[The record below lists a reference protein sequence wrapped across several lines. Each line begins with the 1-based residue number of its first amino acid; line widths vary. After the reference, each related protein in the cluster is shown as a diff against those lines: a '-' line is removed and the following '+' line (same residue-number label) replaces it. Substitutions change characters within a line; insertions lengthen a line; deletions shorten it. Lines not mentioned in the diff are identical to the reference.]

1 MARILYGVM
10 GNTNGHVMRTLSIV
24 PRMPEDEFHFV
35 AGGRA
40 AELLKDRYPVHEVP
54 VLRTKHRKHRLSL
67 SGTIGQIIHRITE
80 IPVITSRLLDL
91 MDHFQPDLIVSDREF
106 FLPLAAMRAR
116 RACISIDHTHILKA
130 CHYSIPPHLL
140 FNWSLTMLNDYFLF
154 DHTRKNLIVSFF
166 HPPVKKGCQDEIFD
180 AVIRPHLEKIR
191 PVHGEKIFVYLSIHG
206 FHHLIDHLQATGRE
220 IVVYGS
226 HRPPGRY
233 GCVEYRSFDET
244 RMVEDLASCT
254 YAVINGGHN
263 LISEALYFGKPI
275 LCFPIAGLFEQ
286 YINAYHVQKLGY
298 GEYTYDYA
306 PKKDYLLSFEEKL
319 ATFTE
324 NISKNFREGS
334 RHLAKRLKELATPIS

>member
-1 MARILYGVM
+1 M
-10 GNTNGHVMRTLSIV
+10 GNTNGHVMRTLSIA
-24 PRMPEDEFHFV
+24 PRMPDDEFYFV

-40 AELLKDRYPVHEVP
+40 AELLKGRYRVHEVP
-54 VLRTKHRKHRLSL
+54 VLRTKHKKHRLSL
-67 SGTIGQIIHRITE
+67 SGTIGQIIHRVTE
-80 IPVITSRLLDL
+80 IPAITSRLLDL

-116 RACISIDHTHILKA
+116 RECISIDHTHILKA
-130 CHYSIPPHLL
+130 CHYSVPSHLR

-166 HPPVKKGCQDEIFD
+166 HPPIKKGCSDEIFN
-180 AVIRPHLEKIR
+180 AVIRPHLEKTP
-191 PVHGEKIFVYLSIHG
+191 PVRGEKIFVYLSIHG
-206 FHHLIDHLQATGRE
+206 FHRLIDCLQATGRE

-233 GCVEYRSFDET
+233 GRVEYRSFDET
-244 RMVEDLASCT
+244 KMVEDLASCA

-286 YINAYHVQKLGY
+286 YINAHHVQKLGY
-298 GEYTYDYA
+298 GEYTYRYE
-306 PKKDYLLSFEEKL
+306 PTKDFLTSFENNL
-319 ATFTE
+319 GAFSE
-324 NISKNFREGS
+324 NIRQNFREGS
-334 RHLAKRLKELATPIS
+334 RDLVARLKTLSAG